1 MIALQS
7 VLSSSLGLR
16 VGNIGSGLVLTLVS
30 VGTLLIMIAVFPS
43 MADFSNLPGRAE
55 WYLYAGG
62 VLGVLILLTPIILVP
77 RIGVT
82 STLVALVLGQMLFS
96 ILLDHFGLLATPEIK
111 ITSVRVIGV
120 VMVATGAYLVTK

>member
-1 MIALQS
+1 LEIVRSLFLPGLGVIAGGMIALQS

-55 WYLYAGG
+55 WADAILTIPRSLWATCDPGNKNQLSANYWCVDGCAWS
-62 VLGVLILLTPIILVP
+62 VLC
-77 RIGVT
+77 
-82 STLVALVLGQMLFS
+82 Q
-96 ILLDHFGLLATPEIK
+96 
-111 ITSVRVIGV
+111 
-120 VMVATGAYLVTK
+120 